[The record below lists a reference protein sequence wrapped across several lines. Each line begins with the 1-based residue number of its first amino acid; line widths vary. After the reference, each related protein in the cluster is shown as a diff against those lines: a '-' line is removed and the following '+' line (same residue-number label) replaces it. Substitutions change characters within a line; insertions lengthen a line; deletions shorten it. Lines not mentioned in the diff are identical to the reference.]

1 MSKRVSTIDFELE
14 LEFGFKY
21 LFESIKK
28 LFSQDENKKSTIET
42 EELESS
48 KVVDKEVKVN
58 KEIDILT

>member
-1 MSKRVSTIDFELE
+1 MSTRVLTIDFE

-42 EELESS
+42 EELKSS
-48 KVVDKEVKVN
+48 KVVDKEVEVN
-58 KEIDILT
+58 KEVDILT

>member
-1 MSKRVSTIDFELE
+1 MSTRVLTIDFE